1 MEITDY
7 WGMGLGNMNT
17 PSGLSFLLSI
27 GIDYKF
33 ANSFLYFFTEN
44 GMLGIIYT
52 IYLFLI
58 CIYNC
63 IKSSKNIRPLKVGV
77 LAFAFVSQIAG
88 GYYTDPI
95 LWIVYGIVCSNEKTV
110 IN

>member
-1 MEITDY
+1 MNYWPAEITN
-7 WGMGLGNMNT
+7 L
-17 PSGLSFLLSI
+17 PECFLPLSDFI
-27 GIDYKF
+27 GRL
-33 ANSFLYFFTEN
+33 AVN
-44 GMLGIIYT
+44 GAQT
-52 IYLFLI
+52 A
-58 CIYNC
+58 

-95 LWIVYGIVCSNEKTV
+95 LWIMYGIVCSNEKTV

>member
-1 MEITDY
+1 
-7 WGMGLGNMNT
+7 
-17 PSGLSFLLSI
+17 
-27 GIDYKF
+27 
-33 ANSFLYFFTEN
+33 
-44 GMLGIIYT
+44 MLGIIYT

-77 LAFAFVSQIAG
+77 LAFAFVGQIAG

-95 LWIVYGIVCSNEKTV
+95 LWIMYGIVCSNEKTV